1 MARLVL
7 TVLVGF
13 AAFQQGWANGHCD
26 ADEMDLCGDE
36 HAAPMPTPKPSGSG
50 TNMCDEDPD
59 MDLCE
64 DKAPVASSKSMTL
77 HMFEGG
83 GCAKATNPPTSVL
96 ELNKCGALDSL
107 KVKLVSKDD
116 NTIYFMMG
124 ESGCTDG
131 AGAWGT
137 GTKHHCQT
145 DKSACC
151 EVESDGVVQMS
162 YMVESSGHDDD
173 HDHDHETP
181 SPMPAPMPSPMPSPM
196 PAPMPA
202 AASPTSPTPAASSP
216 SSAPTPAVN
225 NEASDT
231 ANGQAPALI
240 LMLACTVGARL
251 LSAA

>member
-26 ADEMDLCGDE
+26 ADELDLCEDDHE
-36 HAAPMPTPKPSGSG
+36 APMPTPKPSGSG

-64 DKAPVASSKSMTL
+64 DKAPVASSKSMTI

-83 GCAKATNPPTSVL
+83 GCAKASNPPTSVL
-96 ELNKCGALDSL
+96 ELNKCGALGSS
-107 KVKLVSKDD
+107 KAKLVSKDD
-116 NTIYFMMG
+116 KTISLMMG

-131 AGAWGT
+131 DGAWGT
-137 GTKHHCQT
+137 AIKSDCQN
-145 DKSACC
+145 DKSECC
-151 EVESDGVVQMS
+151 EVEFDGVVQFS

-181 SPMPAPMPSPMPSPM
+181 SPMPAPMPSPMPAPMPSPMPSPM

-202 AASPTSPTPAASSP
+202 AAAPTSPTPAA
-216 SSAPTPAVN
+216 N
-225 NEASDT
+225 NEQASDT